1 MTNLAYFKHKPV
13 TKQCNVFEYA
23 EEVMPGFQEIWI
35 RYLYFQ
41 FTDQE
46 DVRPDQRII
55 VQKKAS
61 R

>member
-1 MTNLAYFKHKPV
+1 MA
-13 TKQCNVFEYA
+13 
-23 EEVMPGFQEIWI
+23 GFQEIWI

-41 FTDQE
+41 FADQE

-61 R
+61 VLCLKNYTL